1 MYFNAPRL
9 QQRVLIKKNSLGSM
23 PPNPPSS
30 SKLAAS
36 PLDRQTSVFIVKTQ
50 SHGCILLFA
59 YYVLIIY
66 LDNLY

>member
-1 MYFNAPRL
+1 MYFNASRL
-9 QQRVLIKKNSLGSM
+9 QQRVLIKKNSLRSM
-23 PPNPPSS
+23 PPNPP